1 MVFMTIIANLLA
13 TACALLL
20 MRKGPTRRL
29 RLLVLTVGLTSLAQT
44 ALCLHGSGIASLST
58 LPMLPIHQVI
68 VAGLSLFAV
77 YLLGLEVRERNV
89 SERRM
94 RLVEHELH
102 SGETIMEGL
111 SRLQHQ
117 VRLQLQLQDRRP
129 AGGHGTKPAAAAS
142 VAKKVAPPAG
152 KAPATNSS
160 IHAASVQATSDLLTL
175 LSAVSHEERPVAN
188 SSGAEHRSPIQ

>member
-1 MVFMTIIANLLA
+1 MTIIANLLA
-13 TACALLL
+13 TGCALLL

-44 ALCLHGSGIASLST
+44 ALCLHGSGIAGLST

-129 AGGHGTKPAAAAS
+129 AGETKPAVAAT
-142 VAKKVAPPAG
+142 VAKKAAPPAG
-152 KAPATNSS
+152 RAPATNSS
-160 IHAASVQATSDLLTL
+160 IHTASVQATSDLLTL

-188 SSGAEHRSPIQ
+188 SSGAAVRSPIQ